1 MARKK
6 DKYKVN
12 RKKGKHKD
20 SATDPSGKTDGM
32 TDDELKLGLNKK
44 MKTALMTNHRF
55 MEL

>member
-44 MKTALMTNHRF
+44 MKTALITNHRF